1 MSHAPTPVLL
11 RVFLSAH
18 YVGCSYGIMDVRQ
31 LSDAMCFVKVFDP
44 WGVLQVRRL
53 PRLGVHGVIVT
64 PAASVART
72 VERDESAVGHPY
84 CSHEGAGYGHE
95 QQDAMVSRSSSSS
108 SSSSSV
114 MSSRCADSDTTCF
127 WMHAADFFQTFT
139 RV

>member
-11 RVFLSAH
+11 QVFVCSLR
-18 YVGCSYGIMDVRQ
+18 GCSYGIMDVRQ

-53 PRLGVHGVIVT
+53 PRLGVHGVTVT

-72 VERDESAVGHPY
+72 VERDESAVGYAY

-108 SSSSSV
+108 SSV
-114 MSSRCADSDTTCF
+114 ISSRCADSDTTCF